1 MSNTVTAVKDT
12 SRQQLRYVGLCMFGA
27 GHVVPLPLRGLKNK
41 HSCTWSFFAGRR
53 RQMDGSADEKGK
65 KRRKRGASGSVFVAP
80 SVFIKTLLSPC
91 ERTGSRGGCL
101 TQRRRRQPPET
112 MLPSIKRHKKK
123 TVKRIKSEMEIHS
136 PFASLLQ
143 GRCSTQVQGS
153 SAEAF

>member
-1 MSNTVTAVKDT
+1 
-12 SRQQLRYVGLCMFGA
+12 MFGA

-101 TQRRRRQPPET
+101 TQRRRRQPPT
-112 MLPSIKRHKKK
+112 LPPRNYATFNQTAQKEDSKKDKVRDGNPFSIRLPPPGE
-123 TVKRIKSEMEIHS
+123 VLDSSSRILCRGLLSIVA
-136 PFASLLQ
+136 PF
-143 GRCSTQVQGS
+143 
-153 SAEAF
+153 FHP